1 MLTRASVFG
10 SFALVLAAILDPVQ
24 NIVRMIRQT
33 GHNTAVLEF
42 CFDQRFCMPD
52 KIVRGGA
59 GHPVVGA
66 KQVDPAIAVMTDFQQ
81 PGGS

>member
-1 MLTRASVFG
+1 
-10 SFALVLAAILDPVQ
+10 
-24 NIVRMIRQT
+24 MIRQT